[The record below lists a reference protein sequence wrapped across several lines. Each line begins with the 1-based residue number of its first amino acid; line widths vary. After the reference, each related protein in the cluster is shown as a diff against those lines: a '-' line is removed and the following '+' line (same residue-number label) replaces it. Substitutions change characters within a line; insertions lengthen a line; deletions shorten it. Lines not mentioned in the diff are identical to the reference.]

1 VTGLADIIETER
13 LRLVPL
19 QVADA
24 GELAAVLGDVRLY
37 EWIGGQPPT
46 EDELR
51 ARFRRLEA
59 GGSADGAEEW
69 FNWVVRQR
77 EGGQA
82 VGRVEATVFPA
93 KAMAAVAWVIGT
105 PWQGRGYG
113 TEATRALTGC
123 LLERG
128 VTTLVAD
135 VHPGNVASEIVA
147 QRAGFVVTDEVFDG
161 ERRWH
166 LHRGAGADR

>member
-1 VTGLADIIETER
+1 MTGPPDIIETQR

-24 GELAAVLGDVRLY
+24 GELAAALGDIRLY

-46 EDELR
+46 EEQLR
-51 ARFRRLEA
+51 ARFQRLEA
-59 GGSADGAEEW
+59 GGSADSAEEW
-69 FNWVVRQR
+69 LNWVVRQR
-77 EGGQA
+77 DGGEA
-82 VGRVEATVFPA
+82 VGRVEATVFPVRA
-93 KAMAAVAWVIGT
+93 VAAVAWVIGT
-105 PWQGRGYG
+105 PWQRRGYG
-113 TEATRALTGC
+113 TEATRALTGW

-128 VTTLVAD
+128 VPTLVAD

-147 QRAGFVVTDEVFDG
+147 RRAGFVVTDEVFDG

-166 LHRGAGADR
+166 LHRGA